1 MHALREAGLRVPD
14 DVAVAGFDD
23 IPVARYMS
31 PPLSS
36 VRVGIDALGRRAT
49 ATLLNAVANKN
60 QHVRRQETLPTTLVV
75 RNSFGAAGGNEGNNR
90 GGNDREG
97 TV

>member
-1 MHALREAGLRVPD
+1 MHALREAGLRVPE

-36 VRVGIDALGRRAT
+36 VRVAIDELGGRAT

-75 RNSFGAAGGNEGNNR
+75 RRSCGAAGSNVGNNR
-90 GGNDREG
+90 EGDNREG
-97 TV
+97 KV